1 MTVISDISQTW
12 PDAIV
17 DIRAIDSVTPT
28 PPSWAAPRS

>member
-17 DIRAIDSVTPT
+17 DVRAIDLVGPT

>member
-1 MTVISDISQTW
+1 MTVISDSSQTW

-17 DIRAIDSVTPT
+17 DTKPIELSGPT

>member
-17 DIRAIDSVTPT
+17 DIRAIDLVGPT

>member
-17 DIRAIDSVTPT
+17 DIRPIELGGPT
-28 PPSWAAPRS
+28 PPSWAAPCS